1 MAKPKKS
8 KFYVDCPPWYIF
20 LSYTINQIIGAS
32 IAVIGFVGIVFV
44 LKHFEEVLGYK
55 WHDLAFEL
63 IGASIWMLIVGIA
76 IIWKTNNNFIE
87 IGKKERRR

>member
-1 MAKPKKS
+1 MAESKKS
-8 KFYVDCPPWYIF
+8 KIQIYCPHWHILLAYIF
-20 LSYTINQIIGAS
+20 NQIIGAS